1 MKKKSQTSA
10 QILSILSYHILNKI
24 QGFSGGPEVENLPC
38 NAGDMSSI
46 PGQGTKIPDAVEQLS
61 QCATTAEPA
70 RYNQSLCA
78 TTKDPEGCN

>member
-10 QILSILSYHILNKI
+10 QILSILSYHIQNKI

-46 PGQGTKIPDAVEQLS
+46 PG
-61 QCATTAEPA
+61 
-70 RYNQSLCA
+70 
-78 TTKDPEGCN
+78 